1 MVRKETYVWLLGLG
15 LGRIDGRLLW
25 RFFFIFSMWHRWL
38 FTSSLSMPIW
48 QLALLLGDQMVMH
61 VQA

>member
-15 LGRIDGRLLW
+15 LGLGRIDGRLLW
-25 RFFFIFSMWHRWL
+25 RFSMWHRWL
-38 FTSSLSMPIW
+38 FASSLSMPIW

>member
-15 LGRIDGRLLW
+15 LGLGRIDGRLLW
-25 RFFFIFSMWHRWL
+25 RFSMWHRWL
-38 FTSSLSMPIW
+38 FASSLSMPIW
-48 QLALLLGDQMVMH
+48 QLTLLLGDQMVMH